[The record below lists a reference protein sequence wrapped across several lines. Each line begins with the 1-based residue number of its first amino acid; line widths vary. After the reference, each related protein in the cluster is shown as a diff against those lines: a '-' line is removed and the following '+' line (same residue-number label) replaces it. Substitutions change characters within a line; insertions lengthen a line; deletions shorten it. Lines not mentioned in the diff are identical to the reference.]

1 MEFYQSDHWYFG
13 DYKGGLPGRNYSF
26 LLYIVIVLLLVQIAL
41 TTEESLKVDSITIWL
56 KFFLDLIELFFI
68 SDYIGK
74 LTNSW
79 AKLDYRPSRLLPIF
93 FSGPALADLVVLMVL
108 VTNKFDNDSL
118 VVIGSYI
125 LKMSLSIYYSSFRK
139 ILDRLSFILLD
150 SPAHTFF
157 PVVLLTIVTY
167 IFSVLMYIVER
178 FNDSEHFGSIVR
190 SFWFSIVT
198 VTTIG
203 YGDVT
208 PPTSLGKSLAVLFG
222 ILGIV
227 CIALLTANILEANA
241 RFDRLEEASQELEPE
256 ASREASRF

>member
-13 DYKGGLPGRNYSF
+13 DYKGGLPGNNYSF
-26 LLYIVIVLLLVQIAL
+26 LLYLVIVFLLVQIAL
-41 TTEESLKVDSITIWL
+41 TTEDSLKIDAITIWL
-56 KFFLDLIELFFI
+56 DFALNLIELFFI

-79 AKLDYRPSRLLPIF
+79 AKCDYRPRYLLPIF
-93 FSGPALADLVVLMVL
+93 FSRPAVADLAVLMVL
-108 VTNKFDNDSL
+108 VTNKFENDSL

-139 ILDRLSFILLD
+139 ILDRLAFIVSD

-167 IFSVLMYIVER
+167 IFSVLMYVVER

-208 PPTSLGKSLAVLFG
+208 PPTSLGKCLAVGFG

-227 CIALLTANILEANA
+227 CIALLTANILDANS
-241 RFDRLEEASQELEPE
+241 RFDNLLSSSADPKSEGP
-256 ASREASRF
+256 SR

>member
-1 MEFYQSDHWYFG
+1 MEFYQSDQWYFG
-13 DYKGGLPGRNYSF
+13 DYKGGLPGKNYSF
-26 LLYIVIVLLLVQIAL
+26 LLYTVILLLLVQISL
-41 TTEESLKVDSITIWL
+41 TTEQSLKIDSVTIWL
-56 KFFLDLIELFFI
+56 DFALNLIEIFFI

-79 AKLDYRPSRLLPIF
+79 SKSDYRPKDALPILL
-93 FSGPALADLVVLMVL
+93 SAPAIADLVVLMIL
-108 VTNKFDNDSL
+108 VTNKFDNDSI
-118 VVIGSYI
+118 VVILSYI
-125 LKMSLSIYYSSFRK
+125 VKMSVSIYYSSFRK
-139 ILDRLSFILLD
+139 ILDRLYFIVAD

-157 PVVLLTIVTY
+157 PVVLLAIVTY
-167 IFSVLMYIVER
+167 FFSVLMYFVER

-208 PPTSLGKSLAVLFG
+208 PPTAIGKCLAVAFG

-227 CIALLTANILEANA
+227 CIALLTANILDAN
-241 RFDRLEEASQELEPE
+241 
-256 ASREASRF
+256 SRFEHLQESNGDS